1 MTKTVNKEKIVIV
14 EDQEMFS
21 EGLRLIINSTESFE
35 VAEIFRSRQE
45 LLNYLLDMNY
55 LLYNSCR
62 IILLDLNLNGEDG
75 LPICREVKQR
85 HPKMKVVIL
94 TGYGTKEIMDKARK
108 AGADGFVTKDM
119 SSMLLADGLKR
130 ILNGPNEDFIIIS
143 NPESA
148 QPSSIFKDEFVLR
161 YKLTPRELEVMS
173 LILDGNDPYEIT
185 KKLFISYDTFKTHRN
200 HIYEKLGVS
209 NVTGLVKFA
218 IRNDLIS
225 S

>member
-209 NVTGLVKFA
+209 NVTDLVKFA

>member
-1 MTKTVNKEKIVIV
+1 MKTANKEKIVIV

-21 EGLRLIINSTESFE
+21 EGLRLIINSTELFE

-45 LLNYLLDMNY
+45 LANYLLDMNY

-75 LPICREVKQR
+75 LPICREVKQK

-94 TGYGTKEIMDKARK
+94 TGYGTKEIIDKARK

-119 SSMLLADGLKR
+119 SSRLLADGLER
-130 ILNGPNEDFIIIS
+130 ILNGQNKDFVIIS
-143 NPESA
+143 NSESEA
-148 QPSSIFKDEFVLR
+148 FSSPLFKDEFVLR
-161 YKLTPRELEVMS
+161 YRLTPRELEVMS
-173 LILDGNDPYEIT
+173 LMLDGNDPYEIT

-200 HIYEKLGVS
+200 HIYSKLGVS